1 MVTPAN
7 FRKNQ
12 GRFKKSDYICILE
25 KYGQD
30 SLLIKATLAQSV
42 EQLIR
47 NEQVEGSSPLSGS
60 EQRPCG
66 LCFFYQS
73 LNGRNTGSTNTTANT
88 EKSIPIQFLR
98 QNQTRTPQKARR
110 SGTESSSLG
119 TTLSYASSRASSE
132 ALIFSSYSRSHFR

>member
-1 MVTPAN
+1 M
-7 FRKNQ
+7 
-12 GRFKKSDYICILE
+12 
-25 KYGQD
+25 
-30 SLLIKATLAQSV
+30 LIKATLAQSV

-66 LCFFYQS
+66 LCFFYQF

-110 SGTESSSLG
+110 SGTESDPEQFLQVPSLRFVISEVRLPHRPGASSLG

-132 ALIFSSYSRSHFR
+132 ALIFSSYSISHFR